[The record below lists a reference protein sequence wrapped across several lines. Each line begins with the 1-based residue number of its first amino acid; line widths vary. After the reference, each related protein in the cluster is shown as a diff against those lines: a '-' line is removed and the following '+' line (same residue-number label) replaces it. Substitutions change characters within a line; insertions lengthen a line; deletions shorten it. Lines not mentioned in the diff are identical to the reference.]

1 MLNQEKGA
9 RAYANADLRLTND
22 PQDIL
27 VKVYDKSIECLSTA
41 KRLFLAGESSFDNHV
56 ATVQRVLAEL
66 IASLKGPEAEFSQG
80 LAGLYTYLIRRVD
93 SLEIGKTDAKPLDE
107 AIDILTDLRDTW
119 KKAFGKERKSD
130 ASSHR
135 QPGATGAVN
144 VSL

>member
-1 MLNQEKGA
+1 VLNQGKGA
-9 RAYANADLRLTND
+9 QAYAKADLRLTND

-66 IASLKGPEAEFSQG
+66 ITSLKDPEEEFSQG
-80 LAGLYTYLIRRVD
+80 LASLYFYLIRSID
-93 SLEIGKTDAKPLDE
+93 SLEIGKADAKPLDE
-107 AIDILTDLRDTW
+107 AIDILTELRDAW
-119 KKAFGKERKSD
+119 KQAFGKERKSD